1 MSEPATLPAMVIVGA
16 GEAGARAAMTLREQG
31 WTGPVTLIGDEAGMP
46 YERPPLSKA
55 VMVAEADP
63 TAAPF
68 ILDES
73 RLRDADI
80 THLGGC
86 TVVSIDRDRH
96 RVILGNGREVS
107 YGKLL
112 LATGATA
119 RQLALPGASPEDVL
133 YLRKF
138 ADALL
143 MRSRLRPNARLVVIG
158 GGFIGLEIAAS
169 AVERK
174 CSVTLI
180 EMAPRLLMRGVPA
193 PVAELVAKRHEAA
206 GVDLRLGASIERIE
220 RNGAEHTVVLADG
233 SRIVCDG
240 IIAGVGA
247 IPEVTLA
254 RDAGLAIENG
264 IRTDNRLRTSDPGI
278 FAAGDCCSFPH
289 PLYNDRLIRLEAWR
303 NAQDQGALAARNML
317 GADLAYDTVPWFW
330 SDQYDQTLQIAGL
343 PDEGRNSVN
352 RDLGDG
358 AQLYFHLADDG
369 RLVGASG
376 VGPISKVAKNIRL
389 AEMLIQRRVK
399 PSEGALADPSVGL
412 KSLLKN

>member
-1 MSEPATLPAMVIVGA
+1 MSEPATLQAMVIVGA
-16 GEAGARAAMTLREQG
+16 GEAGARAAMALREQG

-63 TAAPF
+63 TAPF
-68 ILDES
+68 ILDET

-80 THLGGC
+80 THLAGC

-96 RVILGNGREVS
+96 CVTLGDGREVS

-138 ADALL
+138 SDALL
-143 MRSRLRPNARLVVIG
+143 MRSRLRPSARLVVIG

-206 GVDLRLGASIERIE
+206 GVDLRLGTGIERIE

-247 IPEVTLA
+247 IPEATLA

-264 IRTDNRLRTSDPGI
+264 IRTDNRLRTSDPDI

-343 PDEGRNSVN
+343 PDEGRTSVN

-389 AEMLIQRRVK
+389 AEMLIQRRAK
-399 PSEGALADPSVGL
+399 PVAGALADPSVGL

>member
-1 MSEPATLPAMVIVGA
+1 
-16 GEAGARAAMTLREQG
+16 
-31 WTGPVTLIGDEAGMP
+31 
-46 YERPPLSKA
+46 
-55 VMVAEADP
+55 
-63 TAAPF
+63 
-68 ILDES
+68 
-73 RLRDADI
+73 
-80 THLGGC
+80 
-86 TVVSIDRDRH
+86 
-96 RVILGNGREVS
+96 
-107 YGKLL
+107 
-112 LATGATA
+112 
-119 RQLALPGASPEDVL
+119 
-133 YLRKF
+133 
-138 ADALL
+138 
-143 MRSRLRPNARLVVIG
+143 
-158 GGFIGLEIAAS
+158 
-169 AVERK
+169 
-174 CSVTLI
+174 
-180 EMAPRLLMRGVPA
+180 MAPRLLMRGVPA

-264 IRTDNRLRTSDPGI
+264 IRTDNRLRTSDPDI

-289 PLYNDRLIRLEAWR
+289 PLYNDRLKRLEAWR